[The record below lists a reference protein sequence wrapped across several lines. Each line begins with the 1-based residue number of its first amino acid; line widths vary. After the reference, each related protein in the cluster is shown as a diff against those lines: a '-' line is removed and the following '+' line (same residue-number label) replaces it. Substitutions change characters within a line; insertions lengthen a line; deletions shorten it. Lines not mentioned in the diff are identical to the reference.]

1 MPQSIAIGLL
11 VLGGVLLL
19 VAVTGG
25 KFKIFGA
32 EVDSAVSS
40 APVRLTAGLLG
51 IAFVLTSLAQ
61 ARLTG
66 TSPSQAPANSQ
77 PTPSSSPDSGSA
89 GQLAAGSE
97 SLSAPSRK
105 PKSAT
110 SNDEYA
116 VVFDPPSNVRVAPAK
131 TSDVLCSVT
140 AKTSIR
146 ILGAEGDWYQTD
158 ICDGRPGYIYR
169 NQVKF

>member
-25 KFKIFGA
+25 RFKIFGA

-51 IAFVLTSLAQ
+51 VAFVLTSLAQ
-61 ARLTG
+61 ARLGG
-66 TSPSQAPANSQ
+66 TSPVQAPANNQ
-77 PTPSSSPDSGSA
+77 PAPSSSTNSGSA
-89 GQLAAGSE
+89 GQAKGPE
-97 SLSAPSRK
+97 S
-105 PKSAT
+105 SAT
-110 SNDEYA
+110 PSQKPESVTSSDEYA
-116 VVFDPPSNVRVAPAK
+116 VVFDPPSNVRVAPTK
-131 TSDVLCSVT
+131 TSDILCSVT
-140 AKTSIR
+140 ARTSIR
-146 ILGAEGDWYQTD
+146 ILGAEGDWYRTD
-158 ICDGRPGYIYR
+158 ICDGRTGYIYR